1 MPTIFERIRTL
12 GWAVIEAAVFLIVLC
27 MLLDIIIG
35 PQTDSFVSGVSKNAT
50 TFLNAVPS
58 GTVVGFAL
66 VVAVFAL
73 VRNRLRP

>member
-1 MPTIFERIRTL
+1 MPRMLQQIRTI
-12 GWAVIEAAVFLIVLC
+12 GWAVIEAALFLVVLC

-35 PQTDSFVSGVSKNAT
+35 PQADSFISAVAKNAT
-50 TFLNAVPS
+50 SFLNAVPS

-73 VRNRLRP
+73 LRTRLPP

>member
-1 MPTIFERIRTL
+1 MPNVLQQIRTI
-12 GWAVIEAAVFLIVLC
+12 GWAVIEAALFLVVLC
-27 MLLDIIIG
+27 MLLDIILG
-35 PQTDSFVSGVSKNAT
+35 PQADSFISQVSKNTT

-73 VRNRLRP
+73 LRTRLRR

>member
-1 MPTIFERIRTL
+1 MPKMLQQIRTI
-12 GWAVIEAAVFLIVLC
+12 GWAVIEAALFLVVLC
-27 MLLDIIIG
+27 MLLNIILG
-35 PQTDSFVSGVSKNAT
+35 PQADSFISQVSKNTT

-73 VRNRLRP
+73 LRTRLSR

>member
-1 MPTIFERIRTL
+1 MPKMLQQFRTI
-12 GWAVIEAAVFLIVLC
+12 GWAVVEVALFLIVLC

-35 PQTDSFVSGVSKNAT
+35 PGTDSFVSAVAKNAT
-50 TFLNAVPS
+50 AFLNAVPS

-73 VRNRLRP
+73 LKTRLRP